1 MKHSLN
7 YAMADILDAASN
19 TLAAGRKYEEV
30 LSIFGLNA
38 DFFSRFEAKFNEA
51 KAVPTERENRV
62 LLSNTTDSK
71 DDILAECYQWGKY
84 LNLRLRNA
92 FGYGSREHL
101 AFPSDDFYGAKDSES
116 AMMPVMEQLLTMART
131 YKAELLDH
139 GQTDET
145 IAEGEALLTAL
156 DEADD
161 IQELKKLTK
170 GGDTE
175 ERRLLFSELVDFINR
190 TNRTGRSVADQNNN
204 PVMFAYFKSPWPR
217 ARSIAEPAEDEAA

>member
-1 MKHSLN
+1 
-7 YAMADILDAASN
+7 MADILEAATN

-30 LSIFGLNA
+30 LSIFGLND
-38 DFFSRFEAKFNEA
+38 DFFSRFEATFNDA

-92 FGYGSREHL
+92 FGYGSREHQK
-101 AFPSDDFYGAKDSES
+101 FPSDTFYAASES
-116 AMMPVMEQLLTMART
+116 ERTMMPVMEQILTLAKSYRD
-131 YKAELLDH
+131 ELLDH

-161 IQELKKLTK
+161 VQELKKLTK
-170 GGDTE
+170 QGDTE
-175 ERRLLFSELVDFINR
+175 ERRQLFSELVDFINR
-190 TNRTGRSVADQNNN
+190 TNRTGRSVAEQNND

-217 ARSIAEPAEDEAA
+217 ARSTAEPAEDEV